1 VRRVAVFSDQAVTR
15 AGLVALLERG
25 GMQVVVS
32 GTTAEPLDDEPGAAA
47 EADVVLLHL
56 TGQTDAWRSVLAHL
70 PSTPV
75 VVLLDDVVDADRAAR
90 TLDAGA
96 RVVLARDAT
105 EEEIVAAI
113 DAAAVG
119 LIAMSARLAE
129 PMLARRD
136 AHPSS
141 IGPPEVAPQLTPRE
155 RQVLGM
161 VAEGLPNKIIA
172 ARLGISEHT
181 VKTHLAALF
190 EKLGVSTRAEAVA
203 RGARLGLLLL

>member
-1 VRRVAVFSDQAVTR
+1 MRRVAVFSDQAVAR

-25 GMQVVVS
+25 GIQVVAT

-47 EADVVLLHL
+47 EADVVLLHV
-56 TGQTDAWRSVLAHL
+56 TGHTEAWRSVLAHL
-70 PSTPV
+70 SSIPV
-75 VVLLDDVVDADRAAR
+75 VVLLDDVVDTDRAAR

-129 PMLARRD
+129 PMLTHRQAQL
-136 AHPSS
+136 PSV
-141 IGPPEVAPQLTPRE
+141 GPPELAPPLTPRE

-190 EKLGVSTRAEAVA
+190 EKLGVSTRTEAVA